1 MLINFVKVLSLKLSI
16 VFFAIMSLTFSESYS
31 KDGDLNG
38 KIFYGKA
45 TEIIN
50 SDVDRMPVVI
60 DEIISFN
67 NGKIY
72 SEILETYSVSDCD
85 YYSVIDGRRAIAFTV
100 IKFNVSSKG
109 HFAGREVTIVFRRCN
124 RVFKISWYNLNLLFR
139 QNRSAILRSGSI
151 ETINCKVQKQFELSL
166 DNTDIKFFHFRIV
179 ICEFNTI

>member
-1 MLINFVKVLSLKLSI
+1 MLINFVKVLSLKLNI

-50 SDVDRMPVVI
+50 RMPVVI
-60 DEIISFN
+60 DEIISFD

-72 SEILETYSVSDCD
+72 SEILESYSVSECD

-109 HFAGREVTIVFRRCN
+109 HFAGREVTIDF
-124 RVFKISWYNLNLLFR
+124 
-139 QNRSAILRSGSI
+139 SGDVIGYSKLVGTMLI
-151 ETINCKVQKQFELSL
+151 RYS
-166 DNTDIKFFHFRIV
+166 DNTEVQYSVQAQANNKL
-179 ICEFNTI
+179 

>member
-1 MLINFVKVLSLKLSI
+1 MLINFVKVLSLKLNI
-16 VFFAIMSLTFSESYS
+16 VFFTIMSLTFSESYS

-72 SEILETYSVSDCD
+72 SEILETYSVSDCN

-109 HFAGREVTIVFRRCN
+109 HFAGREVTIDFSGDVIGYSKL
-124 RVFKISWYNLNLLFR
+124 VGT
-139 QNRSAILRSGSI
+139 ILIRYS
-151 ETINCKVQKQFELSL
+151 
-166 DNTDIKFFHFRIV
+166 DNTEVQYSVQAQANNKL
-179 ICEFNTI
+179 

>member
-1 MLINFVKVLSLKLSI
+1 
-16 VFFAIMSLTFSESYS
+16 MSLTFSESYS

-50 SDVDRMPVVI
+50 RMPVVI
-60 DEIISFN
+60 DEIISFD

-72 SEILETYSVSDCD
+72 SEILESYSVSECD

-109 HFAGREVTIVFRRCN
+109 HFAGREVTIDF
-124 RVFKISWYNLNLLFR
+124 
-139 QNRSAILRSGSI
+139 SGDVIGYSKLVGTMLI
-151 ETINCKVQKQFELSL
+151 RYS
-166 DNTDIKFFHFRIV
+166 DNTEVQYSVQAQANNKL
-179 ICEFNTI
+179 